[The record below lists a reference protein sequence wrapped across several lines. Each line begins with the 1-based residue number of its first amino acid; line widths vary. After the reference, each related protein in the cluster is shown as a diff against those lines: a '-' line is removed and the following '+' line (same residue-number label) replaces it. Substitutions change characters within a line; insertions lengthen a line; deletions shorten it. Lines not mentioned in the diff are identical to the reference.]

1 MGENCN
7 TFETL
12 KSTLTIFYELKLAFP
27 GGILLGMI
35 EGISIMMNRMAGE
48 EAYRGKSPVVMVT
61 CKQNY
66 SISISSPRIMNQ
78 A

>member
-1 MGENCN
+1 
-7 TFETL
+7 
-12 KSTLTIFYELKLAFP
+12 
-27 GGILLGMI
+27 MI

-48 EAYRGKSPVVMVT
+48 EAYRGKGPVVIVT
-61 CKQNY
+61 SKKNC